1 MSDSLGTRAHAPLLS
16 VKLTTIAEIS
26 EIKLLSISVN
36 VLAASGDVLIT
47 VILCTLFQQAR
58 TGFRASDTMLNK
70 LIMFSISTG
79 LLTSIC
85 AVMCLIC
92 VCDRSQ
98 VAPVG
103 LLI

>member
-1 MSDSLGTRAHAPLLS
+1 MSDSLGTQAHAPILS
-16 VKLTTIAEIS
+16 IKLTTLVEIS
-26 EIKLLSISVN
+26 QVKSLSISVN

-47 VILCTLFQQAR
+47 IILCTLFQQAR
-58 TGFRASDTMLNK
+58 TGYRASDTMINK

-92 VCDRSQ
+92 VCNRSQ